1 MIFTGAA
8 FDRPPFRIL
17 DPSTAI
23 VDAVLGIVSADNAE
37 DVVLAHERTDV
48 DRGNARLDA
57 TQ

>member
-1 MIFTGAA
+1 VIFTGAA

-37 DVVLAHERTDV
+37 DVAVVADRSSEYGTFVLVA
-48 DRGNARLDA
+48 LSF
-57 TQ
+57 